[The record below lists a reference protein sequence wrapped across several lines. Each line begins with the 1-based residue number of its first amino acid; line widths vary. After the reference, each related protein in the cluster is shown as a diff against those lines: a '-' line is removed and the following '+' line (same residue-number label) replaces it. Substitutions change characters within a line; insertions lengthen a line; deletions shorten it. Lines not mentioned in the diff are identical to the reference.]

1 MAILS
6 SFCGVTYTCLFSV
19 SLFSTVW
26 LNYQNHSTIGYS
38 TDYSLI
44 AWAGFFFLLMNQLT
58 GFVYPYSEAG
68 RVNPMDLVFAIIA
81 FLLSSAQLTQT
92 QIYTSEVCSRSVIV
106 ATSAVFTLFFI
117 LFYVDVGTSRH
128 YEEKYGYSL
137 LIYMALAK
145 DLSTLVKYLYQ
156 IHKNYER

>member
-1 MAILS
+1 M
-6 SFCGVTYTCLFSV
+6 TYTCLFSV

-58 GFVYPYSEAG
+58 GFVDPYSEAG
-68 RVNPMDLVFAIIA
+68 RINPMDLTFAIIA
-81 FLLSSAQLTQT
+81 FLLGSAQLTQT
-92 QIYTSEVCSRSVIV
+92 MIYPSEVCQRSVILG
-106 ATSAVFTLFFI
+106 TSAVFALFFV
-117 LFYVDVGTSRH
+117 LFYIDVGKSSH
-128 YEEKYGYSL
+128 YEQKYGYSL

-145 DLSTLVKYLYQ
+145 ALSTLVKYLYQ
-156 IHKNYER
+156 IHKNYERQST